1 MYYLISFVNA
11 TSLYMLADVSS
22 LEISASES
30 TMGVESKPDEAWVK
44 RTRKDDGSMVLYRMP
59 KMLGIHPSRLQ

>member
-1 MYYLISFVNA
+1 MR
-11 TSLYMLADVSS
+11 
-22 LEISASES
+22 
-30 TMGVESKPDEAWVK
+30 VESKPDEVSVK